1 MSATTDSSV
10 AGFDHIGVASADNGE
25 AVAAFVDDLGF
36 PLESQQRDVEIRTAI
51 ESFTSDRYGVVHHSR
66 PPEVVGGLHVLFVT
80 VGDCELEF
88 LQDLNPSGDIGIDR
102 GQAGHTSSEEHTS
115 ELQQRT
121 SI

>member
-10 AGFDHIGVASADNGE
+10 AGFDHIGVASADNAA

-51 ESFTSDRYGVVHHSR
+51 ESFTSDRYGVVYHSR

-88 LQDLNPSGDIGIDR
+88 LQDLNPSDR
-102 GQAGHTSSEEHTS
+102 TAERRVGKECVSTCRARWSSDHK
-115 ELQQRT
+115 
-121 SI
+121 